1 MTYIIQFTRA
11 YPDAEI
17 GPKEFSASAI
27 LITDVDRQKVSEI
40 IKEVFSEKKDI
51 KGAMIYKRKVSQT
64 NKEAG
69 TYGFILDSYAE
80 NAMYDGTTGKVTIKT
95 VKEKDFIKGGEL

>member
-17 GPKEFSASAI
+17 GPKEFAPAAI
-27 LITDVDRQKVSEI
+27 LVTDVDRQTVSEI
-40 IKEVFSEKKDI
+40 LKEVFSEKKDV
-51 KGAMIYKRKVSQT
+51 KGAMIYKRKASET

-69 TYGFILDSYAE
+69 TYGFILESYAE

-95 VKEKDFIKGGEL
+95 VKEKDFIKGGDL